1 MYVDDLQFYT
11 NCGHYLKYVDY
22 YKNMMFSVTHTV
34 ICISFLFTCWFPRC
48 PSNHNKDYAENQK
61 YEHGENARSV

>member
-34 ICISFLFTCWFPRC
+34 I
-48 PSNHNKDYAENQK
+48 
-61 YEHGENARSV
+61 